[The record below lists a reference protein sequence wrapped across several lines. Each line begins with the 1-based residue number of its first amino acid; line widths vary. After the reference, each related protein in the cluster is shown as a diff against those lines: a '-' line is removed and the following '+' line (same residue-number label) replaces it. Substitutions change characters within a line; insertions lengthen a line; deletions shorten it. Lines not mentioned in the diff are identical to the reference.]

1 MEDENTLVAENS
13 TLNDHFNGELS
24 ELSSSVFLD
33 RVGEVNFSLNS
44 TGLSWKPAD
53 YSIDDMDNGVVNCMH
68 FYLCLYDCRKN
79 KSSCIGRKYHIE
91 SAAEINFSDV
101 YAVES
106 ADWGSVRQSTRCCFM
121 HRDSEMY
128 LFVVHA
134 MQRSK
139 AKASL
144 WHLAEYTFGHSDQL
158 VCKLIVNKIK
168 SYLAKQIGRPKS
180 LLVFVNPKSGKGN
193 GQNIWGIVAP
203 IFSRAKV
210 RTQVTVTERA
220 GHAFDLVSSM
230 TNRELIS
237 FDGIL
242 AVGGDGLFNEILNGL
257 LRSRFKTKYTP
268 LPPDFM
274 ASPGE
279 ESSASVPYPS
289 EINAGTFNPNEDQ
302 SPLLPTSRH
311 YESQFPSSTD
321 EDVEFSFPHE
331 RFRFGLIPAGST
343 DAIVICTT
351 GVRDPITSALHIV
364 LGKRIGLDIAQ
375 VVKWKTT
382 IKSDIEP
389 SVHYTASFVGYGFY
403 GDVITESEKYRWMGP
418 KRYDFAGTKVFLKH
432 RSYEAELSYL
442 DVKSENTD
450 PDSKDDLIGGVESC
464 QGLKRK
470 CERIICR
477 ANCKVCNTPYTG
489 MMKSKWLKTRGN
501 FLSVGAAVM
510 SCRNERAPDGLVA
523 DAHLTDGLLHLILVK
538 NCSHALYLWHLT
550 HLAKKGG
557 SPLDF
562 KFVEHYKTP
571 AFAFTSYGKEGVWNL
586 DGEILRA
593 HKLSAQVFRGLI
605 SLFANGPEV

>member
-1 MEDENTLVAENS
+1 MEDENTLIAENS

-24 ELSSSVFLD
+24 ELSSRVFLD

-53 YSIDDMDNGVVNCMH
+53 SQIDD
-68 FYLCLYDCRKN
+68 

-91 SAAEINFSDV
+91 SAAEIKFSDV
-101 YAVES
+101 YAAES
-106 ADWGSVRQSTRCCFM
+106 ADWGSICQSTRCCFM
-121 HRDSEMY
+121 HQDSEMY

-193 GQNIWGIVAP
+193 SQNVWGVVAP

-237 FDGIL
+237 FDGIV

-257 LRSRFKTKYTP
+257 LSSRFKTKYP
-268 LPPDFM
+268 PVPPDFM

-289 EINAGTFNPNEDQ
+289 EINAA
-302 SPLLPTSRH
+302 
-311 YESQFPSSTD
+311 D

-382 IKSDIEP
+382 MNSDIEP

-418 KRYDFAGTKVFLKH
+418 KRYDFAGTKVFLRH
-432 RSYEAELSYL
+432 SSYEVELSYL
-442 DVKSENTD
+442 DVKSKNTD
-450 PDSKDDLIGGVESC
+450 PDSKDDDLIGGVESS

-477 ANCKVCNTPYTG
+477 TNCKVCNTPYTG

-523 DAHLTDGLLHLILVK
+523 DAHLADGLLHLILVK

>member
-289 EINAGTFNPNEDQ
+289 EINAGIEDGVC
-302 SPLLPTSRH
+302 
-311 YESQFPSSTD
+311 STAD